1 MASKQVVSAL
11 FVLNF
16 CIRTKY
22 LVVSH
27 RQCLVTA
34 GCSDLDHDYAS
45 LQDFTQLMRDM
56 KIAGAGQGA
65 GQYDLLEEQQENA
78 YQ

>member
-1 MASKQVVSAL
+1 M
-11 FVLNF
+11 
-16 CIRTKY
+16 
-22 LVVSH
+22 SH

-34 GCSDLDHDYAS
+34 RCSDLDHDYAS

-56 KIAGAGQGA
+56 KIAGAGQVAGQGA